1 MLKDTMLYNL
11 GVAHRDM
18 NRIQTQLE
26 TGKKAEFP
34 HQDPSGVITS
44 MLFKSRITELRQFQE
59 NIDDGESRL
68 LFYDTAL
75 DSAGA
80 ILNRLKELA
89 VQLAHGI
96 YNADDRKIAAGEVDQ
111 LLHHL
116 IEIAN
121 TRYRDEAIFGGFKT
135 SESPFRA
142 IYEKVPHSPY
152 ALINRVEYHGDIGV
166 QKREIEQMQYVGIN
180 IPGNRVFWG
189 DNMYV
194 SSTVPGTD
202 YQASRDQVFRI
213 SGVRIDVK
221 VGDTLPV
228 IVQKIN
234 AAHIP
239 VHASIDNTRGTN
251 LLVLE
256 TTDPHQLW
264 VEDIQGGSVMQDLG
278 IIGRGSSLPPKN
290 FSSTA
295 RVHGGSLFDQ
305 VIDFRNALLANN
317 SESVGSLH
325 LARIDSAIRHISRY
339 RGEVGA
345 LEARLGS
352 VKRRLAMDQVN
363 MTDVLSRAEDVDAA
377 QAIMELRM
385 AEHKERMTMQI
396 GARIIPQTLL
406 DFLR

>member
-11 GVAHRDM
+11 GTAHREM
-18 NRIQTQLE
+18 NRTQTQLE

-34 HQDPSGVITS
+34 HQDPSGVINS
-44 MLFKSRITELRQFQE
+44 MLYKTRITELKQFQE

-75 DSAGA
+75 DSAGS
-80 ILNRLKELA
+80 IMLRMKELA
-89 VQLAHGI
+89 VQLANGT
-96 YNADDRKIAAGEVDQ
+96 YNAHDRQIAAGEVDQ

-121 TRYRDEAIFGGFKT
+121 TRYRDETIFSGFKT
-135 SESPFRA
+135 SENPFRA
-142 IYEKVPHSPY
+142 TYEKVPNSPY
-152 ALINRVEYHGDIGV
+152 ALVNKVEYLGDIGI
-166 QKREIEQMQYVGIN
+166 QKREIEQMQYVGVN

-189 DNMYV
+189 DDMYV

-202 YQASRDQVFRI
+202 YQAARDQVFRI
-213 SGVRIDVK
+213 DGVDIEVRA
-221 VGDTLPV
+221 GDTMAV
-228 IVQKIN
+228 VVQKIN

-278 IIGRGSSLPPKN
+278 IIGRGSNLPPKN
-290 FSSTA
+290 FSPTA
-295 RVHGGSLFDQ
+295 RVYGGSLFDQ
-305 VIDFRNALLANN
+305 VIDFRNALLSDNTEAI
-317 SESVGSLH
+317 GSLH
-325 LARIDSAIRHISRY
+325 LSKIDGAIRHITRY

-345 LEARLGS
+345 LEARLDS
-352 VKRRLAMDQVN
+352 VKRRLTMDQVN
-363 MTDVLSRAEDVDAA
+363 MTDVLSRTEDVDVA

-385 AEHKERMTMQI
+385 FENVEKMTMQI
-396 GARIIPQTLL
+396 GARIVPQTLL